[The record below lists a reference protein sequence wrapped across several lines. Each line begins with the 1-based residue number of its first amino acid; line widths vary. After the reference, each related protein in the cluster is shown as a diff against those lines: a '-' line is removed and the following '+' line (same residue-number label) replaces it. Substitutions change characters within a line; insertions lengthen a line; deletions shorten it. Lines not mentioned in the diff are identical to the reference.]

1 MKVIIEKQ
9 GDGTYIAYNTD
20 CDGISLIGTGN
31 TVNEAKEDFCN
42 SIRET
47 KEALESAGLD
57 INPAFNEELSFK
69 FDVASLFEYYN
80 VINVSAFARS
90 LGINSSLMRQYKKGG
105 TYVSDTQLKK
115 IEEGIHSLGNELS
128 RLKLL

>member
-47 KEALESAGLD
+47 KEALKSAGLD

-90 LGINSSLMRQYKKGG
+90 LGINSSLMRQYKRGG